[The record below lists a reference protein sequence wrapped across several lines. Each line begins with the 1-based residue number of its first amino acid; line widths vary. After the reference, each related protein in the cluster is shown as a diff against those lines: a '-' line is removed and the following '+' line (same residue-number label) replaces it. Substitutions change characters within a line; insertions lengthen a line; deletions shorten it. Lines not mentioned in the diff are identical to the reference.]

1 MTASSVAAVE
11 SLSQLTSSRSTI
23 VCTDPATG
31 ERIGE
36 APVMSPDEVR
46 ETVRRKDVDVQPL
59 EPDPK
64 RNRPNAPF

>member
-11 SLSQLTSSRSTI
+11 SLSQLTSSRTTI

-46 ETVRRKDVDVQPL
+46 ETVRRSHTCLLYTSDAAD
-59 EPDPK
+59 E
-64 RNRPNAPF
+64 